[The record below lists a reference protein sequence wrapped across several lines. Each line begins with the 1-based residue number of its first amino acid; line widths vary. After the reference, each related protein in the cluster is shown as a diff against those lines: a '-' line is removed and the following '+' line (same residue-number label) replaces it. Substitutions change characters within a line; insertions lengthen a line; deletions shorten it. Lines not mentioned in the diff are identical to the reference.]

1 MMLFRAYNLTRC
13 WCKYVIRTYTY
24 FRWQKAFFFTIMGNK
39 AFAFL
44 RAEVMELMKMSKDLG
59 GEFRPG
65 SAMRFPKQPGLK
77 NLTSLL

>member
-1 MMLFRAYNLTRC
+1 
-13 WCKYVIRTYTY
+13 
-24 FRWQKAFFFTIMGNK
+24 MGNK

-59 GEFRPG
+59 GEFCPG